1 MSPVALSSELDSC
14 NCDGRCCLRRRNRD
28 NRAERESKG
37 DKRGE
42 CGVYKA
48 RHIVLL

>member
-28 NRAERESKG
+28 NRADGAKRERTGDECRGSK
-37 DKRGE
+37 
-42 CGVYKA
+42 A
-48 RHIVLL
+48 WHIVLL